1 MTASTLF
8 NREALPGVISSKCV
22 PTEYDIETISRAG
35 ITIITLIDDRWRRFS
50 GLSLRSALRR
60 AEAAQDPRDPI
71 HHRPYPDPREV
82 SWAPVKRSPLG
93 RLLNWAARRR

>member
-1 MTASTLF
+1 MTVLPKLDT
-8 NREALPGVISSKCV
+8 LPGVIGSRRV

-35 ITIITLIDDRWRRFS
+35 ITIVTLIDDRWRRFS
-50 GLSLRSALRR
+50 GLTLRSAYRR
-60 AEAAQDPRDPI
+60 AEAGQDPRDPI

-82 SWAPVKRSPLG
+82 SWGPAKRGPLG